1 LSAYD
6 AAILTSR
13 RDLGDYYEA
22 AVAAHDN
29 PKSIANWVM
38 GDVQRIVRDR
48 RLDDALVIEEWPVAA
63 TKLGN
68 LVMRIDDQT
77 ISGKI
82 AKTVFEQML
91 ESGKDADQI
100 IEEQGLRQVTD
111 LSAIAAVVTSVIA
124 AHPDKVEEYR
134 GGKDKLIG
142 FFVGLVMK
150 ETQGKA
156 NPKAVNEALR
166 AQLAAPE

>member
-1 LSAYD
+1 
-6 AAILTSR
+6 
-13 RDLGDYYEA
+13 
-22 AVAAHDN
+22 
-29 PKSIANWVM
+29 M

-111 LSAIAAVVTSVIA
+111 LGAIAAVVTSVIA